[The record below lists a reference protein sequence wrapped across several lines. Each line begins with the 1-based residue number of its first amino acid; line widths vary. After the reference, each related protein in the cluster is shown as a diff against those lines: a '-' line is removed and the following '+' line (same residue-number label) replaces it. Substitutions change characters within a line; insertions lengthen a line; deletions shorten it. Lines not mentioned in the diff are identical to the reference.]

1 MTLIPFTRLDVLMIY
16 YRHIFTPL
24 KSPLFQGGTVGL
36 VSFFGLAIKELFKM
50 FNAESAIRRKIC

>member
-1 MTLIPFTRLDVLMIY
+1 MIY

-36 VSFFGLAIKELFKM
+36 VSFFGMALKDLFKI
-50 FNAESAIRRKIC
+50 FNARSAIRRKIC